1 MKVEVK
7 IRIPRWVKEEFL
19 AEVVK
24 MLGEKYGSV
33 NVDEVRKRFNV
44 TELEDEV
51 YLDEK
56 AVLKLREEAADDLTI
71 LDTRILLKLVK
82 KKEVIDVFISFCHSL
97 G

>member
-24 MLGEKYGSV
+24 MLGEKYGAV
-33 NVDEVRKRFNV
+33 NVDELRKRFNV

-56 AVLKLREEAADDLTI
+56 AVLKLREEVADDLTI

-82 KKEVIDVFISFCHSL
+82 KKEVLSL
-97 G
+97 FVVV